1 VGLVSLSLPPQDASA
16 VLVRTLKEILRQIPV
31 APLTA
36 IMKRSQEKEKETS
49 HTLDSHRSTSMRRNL
64 WVSLCQSNPA
74 QTFSQGHSNAHSAG
88 GILLVK
94 NAVCSNWISLALI
107 FCVVKKVF
115 NNVSSSY
122 DVMNDL
128 MSAGIHRLW
137 KDYFIQVLAP
147 GPNTRHLD
155 VAGGTGDIAFRFLDA
170 ANNAP
175 MYGARP
181 SPHVTVLDINPSM
194 LEVGKQRA
202 KERGLDQ
209 GLNLFFLFPIF
220 YF

>member
-1 VGLVSLSLPPQDASA
+1 MLEIHLGQGLYAA
-16 VLVRTLKEILRQIPV
+16 CY
-31 APLTA
+31 
-36 IMKRSQEKEKETS
+36 
-49 HTLDSHRSTSMRRNL
+49 RNL
-64 WVSLCQSNPA
+64 CCSPA
-74 QTFSQGHSNAHSAG
+74 
-88 GILLVK
+88 I
-94 NAVCSNWISLALI
+94 CLA
-107 FCVVKKVF
+107 FFAVKKVF

-147 GPNTRHLD
+147 GPDTKHLD

-209 GLNLFFLFPIF
+209 GLLPHFSSVPSSLVSSHLRPHPTPFHTL
-220 YF
+220 